1 MKLNTQYKKIIV
13 SVLGVMSAFYLVK
26 SFYNKKTIKEGLTV
40 NNVEYSILDL
50 FPDQSIWKMDLTENV
65 TVTHDASGRFS
76 LSSTLEAV
84 AAAAGKS
91 FEGSALIKLI
101 KSLEIDDANTPKLE
115 IKMLGLKYTLTK
127 PGSTEIITLMRVFN
141 SVDEWEF
148 FKRDNCTQIEW
159 LLFFTNFML
168 SDKKTVKEFIGGQGA
183 DFPAQFTYDDKIA
196 TDSITLKICDNELPK
211 LDELI
216 PNLEEI
222 IDIIIEIINE
232 STELDDDT
240 QEKII
245 DIYELVAP
253 NLIDFLTGKLFGF
266 IEDYVTLTE
275 EEKQTFYTKF
285 YLSVNSVMV
294 NIIKIQLDTRK
305 DAFLQ
310 MLSAVKPISDAARAA
325 GADFSAILISKL
337 NSFYIFSINGIV
349 AQSLK
354 QVNNCLVNNDAT
366 FCINTPFTE
375 AAIKS
380 YIDSMLTTAKVDMPD
395 IIKLLFDSDK
405 IISKIDMPKFVK
417 DIYARIPKMN
427 NPLPDINNDIFNRY
441 ILFCFISKIESYT
454 EVVPPDDEKT
464 SEIDDILAKN
474 QAMIAELVNALS
486 SAAAPNAVNVNVAA
500 PNAAAAAP
508 NVVIVSGDDENAATP
523 NVNVVAADV
532 KEDKNM
538 IVEEEQE
545 EEEES
550 LITQILKYFLM
561 MLIIILIIGGV
572 VYVVNQNKRVI
583 MQEMNKIINKMKN
596 IIK

>member
-40 NNVEYSILDL
+40 NNVEYSIVDL
-50 FPDQSIWKMDLTENV
+50 FPNQSIWKMDLTENV
-65 TVTHDASGRFS
+65 TVTNNSEGFS

-84 AAAAGKS
+84 AAAAGKP

-127 PGSTEIITLMRVFN
+127 PDSTEIITLMRVFN
-141 SVDEWEF
+141 SVDEWES
-148 FKRDNCTQIEW
+148 FKKDNCTQTSW
-159 LLFFTNFML
+159 TRFFTNFMF
-168 SDKKTVKEFIGGQGA
+168 SDKKSVKEFIGGQGA

-222 IDIIIEIINE
+222 IDIIIEIINN

-275 EEKQTFYTKF
+275 EEKQTFYTNF
-285 YLSVNSVMV
+285 YYLVNSVMV
-294 NIIKIQLDTRK
+294 NIIKNQLDTGK
-305 DAFLQ
+305 DAFGE
-310 MLSAVKPISDAARAA
+310 MLLAVKPISAKIT
-325 GADFSAILISKL
+325 SAILISKL

-366 FCINTPFTE
+366 SCINTPFTE
-375 AAIKS
+375 EAIKTH
-380 YIDSMLTTAKVDMPD
+380 ITSMLTAATVDMPD

-405 IISKIDMPKFVK
+405 IISKIDMTKLVK

>member
-40 NNVEYSILDL
+40 NNVEYSIVDL
-50 FPDQSIWKMDLTENV
+50 FPNQSIWKMDLTENV
-65 TVTHDASGRFS
+65 TVTNNSEGFS

-84 AAAAGKS
+84 AAAAGKP

-127 PGSTEIITLMRVFN
+127 PDSTEIITLMRVFN
-141 SVDEWEF
+141 SVDEWES
-148 FKRDNCTQIEW
+148 FKKDNCTQTSW
-159 LLFFTNFML
+159 TRFFTNFMF
-168 SDKKTVKEFIGGQGA
+168 SDKKSVKEFIGGQGA

-232 STELDDDT
+232 STKLDDDT

-275 EEKQTFYTKF
+275 EEKQTFYTNF
-285 YLSVNSVMV
+285 YYLVNSVMV
-294 NIIKIQLDTRK
+294 NIIKNQLDTGK
-305 DAFLQ
+305 DAFGE
-310 MLSAVKPISDAARAA
+310 MLLAVKPISAKIT
-325 GADFSAILISKL
+325 SAILISKL

-366 FCINTPFTE
+366 SCINTPFTE
-375 AAIKS
+375 EAIKTH
-380 YIDSMLTTAKVDMPD
+380 ITSMLTAATVDMPD

-405 IISKIDMPKFVK
+405 IISKIDMTKLVK

>member
-1 MKLNTQYKKIIV
+1 
-13 SVLGVMSAFYLVK
+13 
-26 SFYNKKTIKEGLTV
+26 
-40 NNVEYSILDL
+40 
-50 FPDQSIWKMDLTENV
+50 
-65 TVTHDASGRFS
+65 
-76 LSSTLEAV
+76 
-84 AAAAGKS
+84 
-91 FEGSALIKLI
+91 
-101 KSLEIDDANTPKLE
+101 
-115 IKMLGLKYTLTK
+115 
-127 PGSTEIITLMRVFN
+127 
-141 SVDEWEF
+141 
-148 FKRDNCTQIEW
+148 
-159 LLFFTNFML
+159 
-168 SDKKTVKEFIGGQGA
+168 
-183 DFPAQFTYDDKIA
+183 
-196 TDSITLKICDNELPK
+196 
-211 LDELI
+211 
-216 PNLEEI
+216 
-222 IDIIIEIINE
+222 
-232 STELDDDT
+232 
-240 QEKII
+240 
-245 DIYELVAP
+245 
-253 NLIDFLTGKLFGF
+253 
-266 IEDYVTLTE
+266 
-275 EEKQTFYTKF
+275 
-285 YLSVNSVMV
+285 
-294 NIIKIQLDTRK
+294 
-305 DAFLQ
+305 
-310 MLSAVKPISDAARAA
+310 
-325 GADFSAILISKL
+325 
-337 NSFYIFSINGIV
+337 
-349 AQSLK
+349 
-354 QVNNCLVNNDAT
+354 
-366 FCINTPFTE
+366 
-375 AAIKS
+375 
-380 YIDSMLTTAKVDMPD
+380 MLTTAKVDMPD

-508 NVVIVSGDDENAATP
+508 NVVIVSGDDEN
-523 NVNVVAADV
+523 VVAADV

>member
-1 MKLNTQYKKIIV
+1 MKLNSQYKKIIV

-40 NNVEYSILDL
+40 NNVEYSIVDL
-50 FPDQSIWKMDLTENV
+50 FPNQSIWKMDLTENV
-65 TVTHDASGRFS
+65 TVTNNSEGFS

-84 AAAAGKS
+84 AAAAGKP

-127 PGSTEIITLMRVFN
+127 PDSTEIITLMRVFN
-141 SVDEWEF
+141 SVNEWEA
-148 FKRDNCTQIEW
+148 FKKDNCRQIEW
-159 LLFFTNFML
+159 LLFFTNFMF
-168 SDKKTVKEFIGGQGA
+168 SDKKSVKEFIGGQGA

-294 NIIKIQLDTRK
+294 NIIKIQLDTGK
-305 DAFLQ
+305 DAFGG

-325 GADFSAILISKL
+325 GTDFSAILISKL

-366 FCINTPFTE
+366 FCIYTPFTE
-375 AAIKS
+375 AAIKT
-380 YIDSMLTTAKVDMPD
+380 YIDSMLTKVDMPD

-405 IISKIDMPKFVK
+405 IISKINMTKLVK

-427 NPLPDINNDIFNRY
+427 KSLPDINNDIFNWY

-464 SEIDDILAKN
+464 SEIDDILAEN